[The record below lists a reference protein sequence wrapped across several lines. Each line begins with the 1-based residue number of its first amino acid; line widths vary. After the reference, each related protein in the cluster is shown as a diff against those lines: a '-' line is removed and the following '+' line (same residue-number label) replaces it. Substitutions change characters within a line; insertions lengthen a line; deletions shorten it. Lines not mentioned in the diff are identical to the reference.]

1 MNRLKDEQGYAALV
15 AILVV
20 LLLTIIGTN
29 LLQTVMSS
37 FTLLRKTE
45 ARGEAEYYARM
56 GMDEAMARLQ
66 KAVDATQQL
75 IDAKPLDD
83 RKVKDIQA
91 TFQQQFDAL
100 FGTGVDRSISNDT
113 SFNQEKVFTG
123 VKGVWKTTGEPV
135 RLTTGGVNASYQI
148 YFLRETK
155 QAGEDKSDTT
165 PIDVPY
171 VEKITFRVIGKSHS
185 PREEARAL
193 EAVVY
198 VNTYPDELQYVLASK
213 QDIVLNGAALIEG
226 DTYSK
231 GTYRLR
237 NVAKLESPVYFNSSG
252 NTSIIPSAY
261 PSIIGQIGSEGVDKF
276 YKDDSSDSISTRNG
290 LHDAFSIAPTVGIYR
305 KHTPAFSSV
314 DDVRATV
321 TTKTG
326 SIPVEQ
332 KDMADPKTVI
342 PDADYLAPAHL
353 NGTYP
358 NSVWVEDS
366 HTVMQA
372 NDTVEITG
380 DLMTKG
386 KFEMLD
392 RTSSL
397 LVKGGNV
404 YIEGANDGTTSA
416 YFRGNIAVEKG
427 HYLAIKGDTV
437 FENLMLD
444 GIVYIEG
451 NLTIQGHFDINGTL
465 YVTENVNITQDQDT
479 SGIRNVTWEMTESNQ
494 IKASFETENAS
505 ASIQAQFATG
515 SMENGVFVQTNAET
529 SCSSPCQSSAQ
540 ATGSTVVRLTISETG
555 SDGSLLGKEV
565 YYFNETGLI
574 DRTMVILTQGQVA
587 AYNLNENKD
596 TPKEIRA
603 FLYSQV
609 EPVTLYGICSNVQ
622 FIGGIYSN
630 QTITL
635 NAARSTQD
643 QPLTCSGP
651 DTSGVYTITQ
661 SGVPTDPLT
670 ARLRLRFDYGMFE
683 TPPPGLPTSRTLRLK
698 IMQYELDTFPTE

>member
-1 MNRLKDEQGYAALV
+1 VERLKDEHGYAALV
-15 AILVV
+15 AIMVV
-20 LLLTIIGTN
+20 LVLTLIGTN

-45 ARGEAEYYARM
+45 SRGEAEYYARM

-66 KAVDATQQL
+66 KV
-75 IDAKPLDD
+75 IDDVNAANKTTPAE
-83 RKVKDIQA
+83 IQA
-91 TFQQQFDAL
+91 AFENQFATAFRLDADPSL
-100 FGTGVDRSISNDT
+100 SDDT
-113 SFNQEKVFTG
+113 SFTKTHTFDG
-123 VKGVWKTTGEPV
+123 VVWHTTGEPV
-135 RLTTGGVNASYQI
+135 RLTTGGVDASYQI
-148 YFLRETK
+148 YFRRETK
-155 QAGEDKSDTT
+155 QAGEAKSNST
-165 PIDVPY
+165 PIDVPF
-171 VEKITFRVIGKSHS
+171 VEKVTFRVIGKSHS

-198 VNTYPDELQYVLASK
+198 VNTYPEELQYVLASK

-226 DTYSK
+226 DTFSK

-237 NVAKLESPVYFNSSG
+237 NVAKLESPVKYNGQENSTTI
-252 NTSIIPSAY
+252 NSAY
-261 PSIIGQIGSEGVDKF
+261 PSIIGQLGAEGVDKF
-276 YKDDSSDSISTRNG
+276 YKDDSNDSITTRNG
-290 LHDAFSIAPTVGIYR
+290 LQDAFSIAPTVGIYH

-314 DDVRATV
+314 EDVRATV
-321 TTKTG
+321 TAKTG
-326 SIPVEQ
+326 SIPAEL
-332 KDMADPKTVI
+332 ADPKTVI
-342 PDADYLAPAHL
+342 PDADVLAPAHL

-358 NSVWVEDS
+358 NSVWVQDS
-366 HTVMQA
+366 HTVIEA
-372 NDTVEITG
+372 NAAAEING
-380 DLMTKG
+380 DLLTIG

-392 RTSSL
+392 RSASL

-416 YFRGNIAVEKG
+416 YFRGNVAVEKG

-451 NLTIQGHFDINGTL
+451 NLTIQGQFDINGTL
-465 YVTENVNITQDQDT
+465 YVTGNVNITQDQDT
-479 SGIRNVTWEMTESNQ
+479 SGIRNVTSEMTESKN

-505 ASIQAQFATG
+505 ASISAQFATG
-515 SMENGVFVQTNAET
+515 RMENGVFVQTNAET
-529 SCSSPCQSSAQ
+529 SCSSPCQSTAQ
-540 ATGSTVVRLTISETG
+540 ATGTTVVRLTISETD
-555 SDGSLLGKEV
+555 SDGSLLGREV
-565 YYFNETGLI
+565 YSFNETGLI

-609 EPVTLYGICSNVQ
+609 EPVTLYGICSHVQ
-622 FIGGIYSN
+622 FIGGVYSA

-635 NAARSTQD
+635 NAARSNQI

-651 DTSGVYTITQ
+651 DESGVYTITQ
-661 SGVPTDPLT
+661 SGVPTDPLA

-698 IMQYELDTFPTE
+698 IMQYELDTFPAE